1 MQQSPQITYKHIQKE
16 TEPTFAMC
24 CKLNIHI
31 FMINLCMKGNLN
43 FSRIN
48 FHMKNNVAKLFDK
61 ICLQKNF
68 LENLIRNLIKKKFLR
83 KGLMC
88 FHRKSYI

>member
-31 FMINLCMKGNLN
+31 FMIKLCMKDNLN
-43 FSRIN
+43 FSRIK
-48 FHMKNNVAKLFDK
+48 FHMKNNVTK
-61 ICLQKNF
+61 ILTGF
-68 LENLIRNLIKKKFLR
+68 VYRKF
-83 KGLMC
+83 
-88 FHRKSYI
+88 F